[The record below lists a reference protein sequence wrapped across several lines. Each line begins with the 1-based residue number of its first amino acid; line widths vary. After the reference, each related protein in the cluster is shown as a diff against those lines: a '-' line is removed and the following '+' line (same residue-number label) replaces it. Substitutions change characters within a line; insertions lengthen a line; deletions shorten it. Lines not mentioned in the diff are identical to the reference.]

1 MSTTITSDL
10 LKAKIVTDDEVN
22 AAVDVFMKDATVNL
36 FRFASGH
43 TMDPA
48 ASVKAYKP
56 ARGGGRS
63 RPDGKVSAGD
73 GADRHPARMYGGF
86 VSDDPCQEAAD
97 VLRTIGWKVEPA
109 GDDLGSWLVDGEQL
123 GHADLMAL
131 ARLIGLIAGPELIQ

>member
-56 ARGGGRS
+56 ARATVAD
-63 RPDGKVSAGD
+63 PDRTEKFRRGMVRTAILLGCTEVS
-73 GADRHPARMYGGF
+73 
-86 VSDDPCQEAAD
+86 
-97 VLRTIGWKVEPA
+97 
-109 GDDLGSWLVDGEQL
+109 
-123 GHADLMAL
+123 
-131 ARLIGLIAGPELIQ
+131 